1 MADDDVT
8 ALLSGKKK
16 RKKHKRKRCRVVKR
30 KKLVHGKRK
39 IVKVRKCKPRKK
51 AKPKPPVY
59 VAPAFVPAP
68 PVPRPPAPPRLKTIE
83 SPIAVY
89 AGVFGPAQ
97 ANRLA
102 WRAGFG
108 PRPGQVGQLAAL
120 DLEAAVMS
128 FTRPTGDAPLDGPE
142 PMNGTSPINP
152 ASDDGAFNYWLDRMV
167 RSRHQLVE
175 RLALV
180 FHDWWATRR
189 DGVSTNAEMLNQTN
203 IFRAHGLGSFRDM
216 ARAVTTDPAMLQFLD
231 GMSNRRGAVNENYGR
246 ELMELF
252 TLGADRG
259 AYTETDVREI
269 AKALSGWTATYD
281 NGWTNWRWDEQGRWD
296 FSIKTVFGKSGRFTW
311 EDAVELVLTHPLHPS
326 FFVRKL
332 WSYFVPTPP
341 DAATSAALEQLY
353 VASGLQIRPVLEAI
367 LCSPAVLRGPA
378 DGQAAGR
385 ADGRPDA
392 RDRPRDRE
400 QRVVEQERPRRP
412 AALLPAG
419 RLGLER
425 RPLARHEH
433 DRRPLGGRRRR
444 ARRADGQERR
454 RRRLPGAD
462 GRGRRRRR
470 ARLLGRPAREQRDA
484 GAAARLRPGR
494 RAGHRQAGRPRPPA
508 GAAVQRAAP
517 AGRRRPRLPD
527 LLRTSHGRLPLQG
540 THARGDPAPGGRRPA
555 AGAGAGLRAIEP
567 GMPLPAG
574 TGLSRRSFLARSSGL
589 ALAVFGG
596 SALAPRAFEEGI
608 ADAMGAARQN
618 TVLVSVFLDG
628 GLDTL
633 SLLAPVDDP
642 TYQTLRPTLKLAPN
656 PALTFAG
663 DPQLQWHGAAA
674 PLKTLHEQNRLTVI
688 PAIGYSS
695 PNQSHF
701 TSRHFYEVGELNESG
716 QVGWLGR
723 WLDRNGRP
731 DNPLQGLSLDTTLAP
746 ALAAAQM
753 PVAAVSSP
761 TNYALST
768 DGVGT
773 TVKTSMN

>member
-8 ALLSGKKK
+8 ALLSGRKK

-39 IVKVRKCKPRKK
+39 TVKVRKCKPRKK
-51 AKPKPPVY
+51 AKPKPKPPLY

-68 PVPRPPAPPRLKTIE
+68 PVPRPPAPPRLRTIK

-120 DLEAAVMS
+120 DLEGAVMS

-203 IFRAHGLGSFRDM
+203 IFRAHGLGSFRAM

-269 AKALSGWTATYD
+269 AKSLSGWTATYS

-296 FSIKTVFGKSGRFTW
+296 FSTKTVFGKSGRFTW

-332 WSYFVPTPP
+332 WSYFIPTPP
-341 DAATSAALEQLY
+341 DAATSAALEKHY
-353 VASGLQIRPVLEAI
+353 VANGLQIRPVLEAI
-367 LCSPAVLRGPA
+367 LCSPQFYAGAQMVKPPVVLMAGLMRATGRGIENNEWWNKSDRAGQRLYYPPDVSGWNDNRWLDTNTTVGRWEAVGVALAGKMVKNA
-378 DGQAAGR
+378 DADVYPEQTAEAAV
-385 ADGRPDA
+385 A
-392 RDRPRDRE
+392 
-400 QRVVEQERPRRP
+400 
-412 AALLPAG
+412 AALAFWGDPPVSSEARAQLLAFARAVVPATG
-419 RLGLER
+419 K
-425 RPLARHEH
+425 PL
-433 DRRPLGGRRRR
+433 DL
-444 ARRADGQERR
+444 
-454 RRRLPGAD
+454 
-462 GRGRRRRR
+462 
-470 ARLLGRPAREQRDA
+470 
-484 GAAARLRPGR
+484 ARLRAQR
-494 RAGHRQAGRPRPPA
+494 YNALRQL
-508 GAAVQRAAP
+508 V
-517 AGRRRPRLPD
+517 
-527 LLRTSHGRLPLQG
+527 
-540 THARGDPAPGGRRPA
+540 A
-555 AGAGAGLRAIEP
+555 AGP
-567 GMPLPAG
+567 
-574 TGLSRRSFLARSSGL
+574 
-589 ALAVFGG
+589 
-596 SALAPRAFEEGI
+596 
-608 ADAMGAARQN
+608 DH
-618 TVLVSVFLDG
+618 
-628 GLDTL
+628 
-633 SLLAPVDDP
+633 
-642 TYQTLRPTLKLAPN
+642 QTA
-656 PALTFAG
+656 
-663 DPQLQWHGAAA
+663 
-674 PLKTLHEQNRLTVI
+674 
-688 PAIGYSS
+688 
-695 PNQSHF
+695 
-701 TSRHFYEVGELNESG
+701 
-716 QVGWLGR
+716 
-723 WLDRNGRP
+723 
-731 DNPLQGLSLDTTLAP
+731 
-746 ALAAAQM
+746 
-753 PVAAVSSP
+753 
-761 TNYALST
+761 
-768 DGVGT
+768 
-773 TVKTSMN
+773 

>member
-39 IVKVRKCKPRKK
+39 TVKVRKCKPRKK

-68 PVPRPPAPPRLKTIE
+68 PVPRPPAPPRLKTIK

-203 IFRAHGLGSFRDM
+203 IFRAHGLGSFRAM

-269 AKALSGWTATYD
+269 AKALSGWTATYN

-296 FSIKTVFGKSGRFTW
+296 FSTKTVFGRSGRFTW

-332 WSYFVPTPP
+332 WSYFIPTPP
-341 DAATSAALEQLY
+341 DAATSAALEKHY
-353 VASGLQIRPVLEAI
+353 VANGLQIRPVLEAI
-367 LCSPAVLRGPA
+367 LCSPQFYAGPQMVKPPVVLMAGLMRATGRGIENNEWWNKSDRAGQRLYYPPDVSGWNDNRWLDTNTTVGRWEAVGVALAGKMVKNA
-378 DGQAAGR
+378 DADVYPEQTAEAAV
-385 ADGRPDA
+385 A
-392 RDRPRDRE
+392 
-400 QRVVEQERPRRP
+400 
-412 AALLPAG
+412 AALAFWGDPPVSS
-419 RLGLER
+419 E
-425 RPLARHEH
+425 
-433 DRRPLGGRRRR
+433 
-444 ARRADGQERR
+444 ARR
-454 RRRLPGAD
+454 
-462 GRGRRRRR
+462 
-470 ARLLGRPAREQRDA
+470 
-484 GAAARLRPGR
+484 AAARLRPGR
-494 RAGHRQAGRPRPPA
+494 RARHRQAPRPRPPA
-508 GAAVQRAAP
+508 GAAIQRAAP
-517 AGRRRPRLPD
+517 AGRGRTRPPD
-527 LLRTSHGRLPLQG
+527 RLRTSHGRLPLQG
-540 THARGDPAPGGRRPA
+540 TLARGHPPPGGRRLGGGCRRRA
-555 AGAGAGLRAIEP
+555 ARDRARDAAARGHRPEPPLLPRPLDRARARRLRRLRARAARVRARHRRRHGRRAPEHRAGL
-567 GMPLPAG
+567 GLP
-574 TGLSRRSFLARSSGL
+574 RRR
-589 ALAVFGG
+589 
-596 SALAPRAFEEGI
+596 PR
-608 ADAMGAARQN
+608 
-618 TVLVSVFLDG
+618 
-628 GLDTL
+628 
-633 SLLAPVDDP
+633 
-642 TYQTLRPTLKLAPN
+642 
-656 PALTFAG
+656 
-663 DPQLQWHGAAA
+663 H
-674 PLKTLHEQNRLTVI
+674 
-688 PAIGYSS
+688 
-695 PNQSHF
+695 
-701 TSRHFYEVGELNESG
+701 
-716 QVGWLGR
+716 
-723 WLDRNGRP
+723 
-731 DNPLQGLSLDTTLAP
+731 
-746 ALAAAQM
+746 ALAARAGRRPDVPDPAPDAEAGAEPGADVRRRPAA
-753 PVAAVSSP
+753 PVARRGGRRSRRC
-761 TNYALST
+761 
-768 DGVGT
+768 
-773 TVKTSMN
+773 TSRTG